1 MRECNVGTDGRASLR
16 SGNVKFDPDRH
27 HRRSLRLQGYDY
39 SQAGAYFVTICTQD
53 RECLFGK
60 VVTGQV
66 DLSKIGRL
74 VTDCWHAIPQHFDH
88 VVSDEFVVMP
98 NHIHGIIVIAEDARV
113 GVQYIEPLQ
122 IEPLQIEPLHGKP
135 GHHAYQHVIPQSVG
149 SIVRSYKAAVTRFA
163 NENERESIIWQRSYY
178 EHVIRH
184 ERALNAIR
192 EYIRNNPLNWAQDI
206 DHPSNAARP
215 MPDSVEA
222 YLREAGV

>member
-16 SGNVKFDPDRH
+16 RGNVKFDPDRH
-27 HRRSLRLQGYDY
+27 HRRSIRLQGYDY

-53 RECLFGK
+53 RECLFGE

-66 DLSKIGRL
+66 HLSKIGRL
-74 VTDCWHAIPQHFDH
+74 VTDCWDAIPQHFSH

-122 IEPLQIEPLHGKP
+122 IEPLHGKT
-135 GHHAYQHVIPQSVG
+135 GHHAYQRVIPKSVG

-163 NENERESIIWQRSYY
+163 NENERESIIWQRNYY

-215 MPDSVEA
+215 MPDTVEA

>member
-1 MRECNVGTDGRASLR
+1 M
-16 SGNVKFDPDRH
+16 KFDPDRH
-27 HRRSLRLQGYDY
+27 HRRSIRLQGYDY

-53 RECLFGK
+53 RECLFGE

-66 DLSKIGRL
+66 HLSKIGRL
-74 VTDCWHAIPQHFDH
+74 VTDCWHAIPQHFRH

-135 GHHAYQHVIPQSVG
+135 GRHAYQHVIPKSVG

-163 NENERESIIWQRSYY
+163 NENERESIIWQRNYY

-192 EYIRNNPLNWAQDI
+192 EYIRNDPLNWAQDI
-206 DHPSNAARP
+206 DHPSNADRP
-215 MPDSVEA
+215 MPDTVEA